1 MLFLKLGGS
10 LITEKTRPHTPR
22 PAVIARLAAE
32 IAAARREHPGLRLIL
47 GHGSGSFGHA
57 AASRYATKAGA
68 RTPQQWQGF
77 AAVWRAA
84 RALNTLV
91 MEALHAAGLPALA
104 FPASA
109 AAISR
114 GGSVLS
120 WDLAPVQAALTHGLL
135 PVVYGDVVFDR
146 QLGGTI
152 LSTEEIFAHLGTV
165 LQPRRIL
172 IAGIEAG
179 VWADYPACTR
189 LVPEITPAALEAIL
203 PALGDSA
210 AADVTGGMRSKVTGM
225 LRLLDTLPALEEV
238 CIFSGAQ
245 EGAVR
250 AALLGASPGTALRR
264 TPQNAI

>member
-10 LITEKTRPHTPR
+10 LITEKTRPRTPR
-22 PAVIARLAAE
+22 PAVIARLAEE
-32 IAAARREHPGLRLIL
+32 IAAARQARPGLRLVL
-47 GHGSGSFGHA
+47 GHGSGSFGHEA
-57 AASRYATKAGA
+57 ARRHATRAGV
-68 RTPQQWQGF
+68 RTPRQWQGF
-77 AAVWRAA
+77 AEVWHAA

-91 MEALHAAGLPALA
+91 MDALHAAGLPALA

-109 AAISR
+109 AALTRSGR
-114 GGSVLS
+114 VLS
-120 WDLAPVQAALTHGLL
+120 WDLAPLQAALAHGLL

-146 QLGGTI
+146 HLGGTI
-152 LSTEEIFAHLGTV
+152 LSTEDIFTHLGAV

-189 LVPEITPAALEAIL
+189 LAPEITPATLEETL
-203 PALGDSA
+203 PALGGSA

-225 LRLLDTLPALEEV
+225 LRLLETLPALEEV

-250 AALLGASPGTALRR
+250 DALLGASPGTALRR